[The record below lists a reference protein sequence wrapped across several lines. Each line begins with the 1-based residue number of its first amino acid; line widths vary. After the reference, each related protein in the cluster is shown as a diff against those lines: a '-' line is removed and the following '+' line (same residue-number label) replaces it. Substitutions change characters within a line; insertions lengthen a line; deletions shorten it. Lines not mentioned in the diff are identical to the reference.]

1 MKLTCHFLSHNR
13 NLLLIIVI
21 LFSVTVDA
29 TAKARRFIDTSLAD
43 TTFKDSIKRQV
54 LLSQQLFVVKITPA
68 KGKKAKKGIVDVK
81 AELRDA
87 FTVILYNKDTA
98 RIELE
103 DAMCPDGK
111 CPVGRMYDYGTA
123 EYKHLDVLMADARR
137 RLAESANATKRMMQ
151 RLKKAGR

>member
-1 MKLTCHFLSHNR
+1 MKLTCRFLLHSR

-21 LFSVTVDA
+21 LFSVALDA
-29 TAKARRFIDTSLAD
+29 TAKARLFIDTSLVD
-43 TTFKDSIKRQV
+43 TIFKDSIKRQV

-68 KGKKAKKGIVDVK
+68 KGEKAKKGIVDVK

-87 FTVILYNKDTA
+87 FTVILYTKDTA

-111 CPVGRMYDYGTA
+111 CPVGKMYDYGTA

-137 RLAESANATKRMMQ
+137 RLAESERATRKLIA
-151 RLKKAGR
+151 RLKKVGR